1 MIQHTQDKLNSQIK
15 IVCLDDEMLN
25 ILIKYVGATQRLTG
39 VTKLYQRIY
48 FITNNFSLET

>member
-25 ILIKYVGATQRLTG
+25 ILIKYVGSTQRLTG

-48 FITNNFSLET
+48 FIANIFSLET